1 MNIGKYIF
9 SQVADYIPRYEF
21 DRIVKKYNG
30 DYHVRDLTCYNLF
43 LHMMFGQLTS
53 CNSIRDIC
61 LCLKAHQKILYP
73 LGFRQTVNVSSLSRA
88 NRDRDYRIWEE
99 LGYVLIDI
107 VRPLY
112 KKEPIPDVNLP
123 GWEIFAVDST
133 TISCSIKLMSWALGK
148 YERGAVKMHT
158 MLSLRGSIPTFIH
171 ITHGKWHDSNFLDV
185 FKIEPWAIYVMDKAY
200 VDFEA
205 LFNINE
211 HNAFW
216 ITRAKSNMRYEV
228 IETNY
233 NIDEDTGLRGDYTI
247 RLTGPKPKKLYPKD
261 IRMVRYYD
269 AENNEELTF
278 ITNQTTIGALQIADL
293 YRNRWQIETFFKWI
307 KGNLTIK
314 VLWGYSEN
322 AVKTQLWTAICTY
335 LIVARIKASI
345 KNCHYTITE
354 VATLIGVSALM
365 KMPLS
370 DLLTNPENNL
380 LNENQNVKEPT
391 LF

>member
-278 ITNQTTIGALQIADL
+278 ITSQTTIGALQIADL

-365 KMPLS
+365 KMPLT

>member
-1 MNIGKYIF
+1 MNTGKYIF
-9 SQVADYIPRYEF
+9 SQVADYIPKYEF
-21 DRIVKKYNG
+21 DCIVRKYHG
-30 DYHVRDLTCYNLF
+30 DYHVRDLNCYNLF
-43 LHMMFGQLTS
+43 LHMMFGQLTA

-61 LCLKAHQKILYP
+61 LCLKAHQKILYH

-112 KKEPIPDVNLP
+112 AQERIPDVNLP

-133 TISCSIKLMSWALGK
+133 TISCSIKLITWAQGK

-185 FKIEPWAIYVMDKAY
+185 FEIERWAIYVMDKAY
-200 VDFEA
+200 VDFAA
-205 LFNINE
+205 LFNIDR
-211 HNAFW
+211 HNAYW

-228 IETNY
+228 EETNY
-233 NIDEDTGLRGDYTI
+233 NIDEITGLRGDCTI
-247 RLTGPKPKKLYPKD
+247 RLTGYKPSKLYPKEM
-261 IRMVRYYD
+261 RMVKYYD
-269 AENNEELTF
+269 AENDEELTF
-278 ITNQTTIGALQIADL
+278 ITNQMDLGALQIANL
-293 YRNRWQIETFFKWI
+293 YRNRWQIETFFKWV
-307 KGNLTIK
+307 KQNLTIK
-314 VLWGYSEN
+314 SFWGHSEN
-322 AVKTQLWTAICTY
+322 AVKTHLWIAICTY

-345 KNCHYTITE
+345 KDCPYTITE
-354 VATLIGVSALM
+354 VATLLGISALA
-365 KMPLS
+365 KIDLV
-370 DLLTNPENNL
+370 DLLTNPDNDL
-380 LNENQNVKEPT
+380 LNQNQNVKELT

>member
-1 MNIGKYIF
+1 MNNGNYIF

-30 DYHVRDLTCYNLF
+30 DYHIRDLTCYNLF

-112 KKEPIPDVNLP
+112 KKEQIPNVYLP

-148 YERGAVKMHT
+148 YERDAVKMHT

-171 ITHGKWHDSNFLDV
+171 ITHGKYHDSNFLDV
-185 FKIEPWAIYVMDKAY
+185 FEIEPWAIYVMDKAY

-211 HNAFW
+211 HNAYW

-233 NIDEDTGLRGDYTI
+233 NIDEDTGLRGDYAI

-261 IRMVRYYD
+261 IRMVKYYD
-269 AENNEELTF
+269 AENDEELTF
-278 ITNQTTIGALQIADL
+278 ITNQTNIGALQIADM

-314 VLWGYSEN
+314 VLWGHSEN

-335 LIVARIKASI
+335 LIVARIKASN

-354 VATLIGVSALM
+354 IATLIGISALM

>member
-1 MNIGKYIF
+1 MNTGKYIF
-9 SQVADYIPRYEF
+9 SQVADYIPKYEF
-21 DRIVKKYNG
+21 DCIVRKYHG
-30 DYHVRDLTCYNLF
+30 DYHVRDLNCYNLF
-43 LHMMFGQLTS
+43 LHMMFGQLTA

-61 LCLKAHQKILYP
+61 LCLKAHQKILYH

-112 KKEPIPDVNLP
+112 AQERIPDVYLP

-133 TISCSIKLMSWALGK
+133 TISCSIKLITWAQGK

-185 FKIEPWAIYVMDKAY
+185 FEIERWAIYVMDKAY
-200 VDFEA
+200 VDFAA
-205 LFNINE
+205 LFNIDR
-211 HNAFW
+211 HNAYW

-228 IETNY
+228 EETNY
-233 NIDEDTGLRGDYTI
+233 NIDEITGLRGDCTI
-247 RLTGPKPKKLYPKD
+247 RLTGYKPSKLYPKEM
-261 IRMVRYYD
+261 RMVKYYD
-269 AENNEELTF
+269 AENDEELTF
-278 ITNQTTIGALQIADL
+278 ITNQMDLGALQIANL
-293 YRNRWQIETFFKWI
+293 YRNRWQIETFFKWV
-307 KGNLTIK
+307 KQNLTIK
-314 VLWGYSEN
+314 SFWGHSEN
-322 AVKTQLWTAICTY
+322 AVKTHLWIAICTY

-345 KNCHYTITE
+345 KDCPYTITE
-354 VATLIGVSALM
+354 VATLLGISALA
-365 KMPLS
+365 KIDLV
-370 DLLTNPENNL
+370 DLLTNPDNDL
-380 LNENQNVKEPT
+380 LNQNQNVKELT

>member
-30 DYHVRDLTCYNLF
+30 DYHVRGLTCYNLF

>member
-1 MNIGKYIF
+1 
-9 SQVADYIPRYEF
+9 
-21 DRIVKKYNG
+21 
-30 DYHVRDLTCYNLF
+30 
-43 LHMMFGQLTS
+43 MMFGQLTS

-112 KKEPIPDVNLP
+112 KKELIPDVNLP

-211 HNAFW
+211 HNAYW
-216 ITRAKSNMRYEV
+216 ITRAKSNMRYKV

-261 IRMVRYYD
+261 IRLVKYYD
-269 AENNEELTF
+269 TDNDEELTF
-278 ITNQTTIGALQIADL
+278 ITNQTNIGALQIADL

-314 VLWGYSEN
+314 VLWGHSEN

-345 KNCHYTITE
+345 KNCNYTITE
-354 VATLIGVSALM
+354 VATLIGISALM

>member
-1 MNIGKYIF
+1 MNNGKYIF

-30 DYHVRDLTCYNLF
+30 DYHIRDLTCYNLF

-112 KKEPIPDVNLP
+112 KKEQIPNVYLP
-123 GWEIFAVDST
+123 WWEIFAVDST

-171 ITHGKWHDSNFLDV
+171 ITHGKYHDSNFLDV
-185 FKIEPWAIYVMDKAY
+185 FEIEPWAIYVMDKAF

-205 LFNINE
+205 LLNIDE
-211 HNAFW
+211 HNAYW

-233 NIDEDTGLRGDYTI
+233 NIDEDTGLRGDYAI

-261 IRMVRYYD
+261 IRMVKYYD
-269 AENNEELTF
+269 EENDEELTF
-278 ITNQTTIGALQIADL
+278 ITNQTTSGLCKLQ
-293 YRNRWQIETFFKWI
+293 T
-307 KGNLTIK
+307 
-314 VLWGYSEN
+314 
-322 AVKTQLWTAICTY
+322 CTVTDDK
-335 LIVARIKASI
+335 LR
-345 KNCHYTITE
+345 
-354 VATLIGVSALM
+354 
-365 KMPLS
+365 
-370 DLLTNPENNL
+370 
-380 LNENQNVKEPT
+380 
-391 LF
+391 LFSSG

>member
-9 SQVADYIPRYEF
+9 SQVADYIPRYEL

-112 KKEPIPDVNLP
+112 KKELIPDVNLP
-123 GWEIFAVDST
+123 GWEIFVVDST

-211 HNAFW
+211 HNAYW
-216 ITRAKSNMRYEV
+216 ITRAKSNMRYEI

-261 IRMVRYYD
+261 IRLVKYYD
-269 AENNEELTF
+269 TDNDEELTF
-278 ITNQTTIGALQIADL
+278 ITNQTNIGALQIADL

-314 VLWGYSEN
+314 VLWGHSEN

-345 KNCHYTITE
+345 KNCNYTITE
-354 VATLIGVSALM
+354 VATLIGISALM

>member
-1 MNIGKYIF
+1 MNNGKYIF

-43 LHMMFGQLTS
+43 LHMMFGQLTF

-112 KKEPIPDVNLP
+112 KKEQISNVYLP

-158 MLSLRGSIPTFIH
+158 MLSLRGNIPTFIH
-171 ITHGKWHDSNFLDV
+171 ITHGKYHDSNFLDV
-185 FKIEPWAIYVMDKAY
+185 FEIEPWAIYVMDKAY

-211 HNAFW
+211 HNAYW

-233 NIDEDTGLRGDYTI
+233 NIDEDTGLRGDYAI

-261 IRMVRYYD
+261 IRMVKYYD
-269 AENNEELTF
+269 AENDEELTF
-278 ITNQTTIGALQIADL
+278 ITNQTNIGALQIADL

-314 VLWGYSEN
+314 VLWGHSEN

-335 LIVARIKASI
+335 LIVARIKASN

-354 VATLIGVSALM
+354 IATLIGISALM

>member
-9 SQVADYIPRYEF
+9 SQVADYIPRYEL

-112 KKEPIPDVNLP
+112 KKELIPDVNLP

-211 HNAFW
+211 HNAYW
-216 ITRAKSNMRYEV
+216 ITRAKSNMRYKV

-261 IRMVRYYD
+261 IRLVKYYD
-269 AENNEELTF
+269 TDNDEELTF
-278 ITNQTTIGALQIADL
+278 ITNQTNIGALQIADL

-314 VLWGYSEN
+314 VLWGHSEN

-345 KNCHYTITE
+345 KNCNYTITE
-354 VATLIGVSALM
+354 VATLIGISALM

>member
-30 DYHVRDLTCYNLF
+30 DYHVRGLTCYNLF

-228 IETNY
+228 IETNG

>member
-73 LGFRQTVNVSSLSRA
+73 LGLRQTVNVSSLSRA

-233 NIDEDTGLRGDYTI
+233 NIYEDTGLRGDYTI

>member
-9 SQVADYIPRYEF
+9 SQVADYIPRYEL

-112 KKEPIPDVNLP
+112 KKELIPDVNLP

-158 MLSLRGSIPTFIH
+158 MLSLRGSIPRFIH

-211 HNAFW
+211 HNAYW

-261 IRMVRYYD
+261 IRLVKYYD
-269 AENNEELTF
+269 TDNNEELTF
-278 ITNQTTIGALQIADL
+278 ITNQTNIGALQIADL

-314 VLWGYSEN
+314 VLWGHSEN

-345 KNCHYTITE
+345 KNCNYTITE
-354 VATLIGVSALM
+354 VATLIGISALM

>member
-1 MNIGKYIF
+1 MNTGKYIF
-9 SQVADYIPRYEF
+9 SQVADYIPKYEF
-21 DRIVKKYNG
+21 DCIVRKYHG
-30 DYHVRDLTCYNLF
+30 DYHVRDLNCYNLF
-43 LHMMFGQLTS
+43 LHMMFGQLTA

-61 LCLKAHQKILYP
+61 LCLKAHQKILYH

-112 KKEPIPDVNLP
+112 AKERIPDVYLP

-133 TISCSIKLMSWALGK
+133 TISCSIKLITWAQGK

-185 FKIEPWAIYVMDKAY
+185 FEIERWAIYVMDKAY
-200 VDFEA
+200 VDFAA
-205 LFNINE
+205 LFNIDR
-211 HNAFW
+211 HNAYW

-228 IETNY
+228 EETNY
-233 NIDEDTGLRGDYTI
+233 NIDEITGVRGDCTI
-247 RLTGPKPKKLYPKD
+247 RLTGQKPSKLYPKEM
-261 IRMVRYYD
+261 RMVKYYD
-269 AENNEELTF
+269 AENDEELTF
-278 ITNQTTIGALQIADL
+278 ITNQMDLGALQIANL
-293 YRNRWQIETFFKWI
+293 YRNRWQIETFFKWV
-307 KGNLTIK
+307 KQNLTIK
-314 VLWGYSEN
+314 SFWGHSEN
-322 AVKTQLWTAICTY
+322 AVKTHLWIAICTY

-345 KNCHYTITE
+345 KDCPYTITE
-354 VATLIGVSALM
+354 VATLLGISALA
-365 KMPLS
+365 KIDLVDLFTNPDN
-370 DLLTNPENNL
+370 DLLNQ
-380 LNENQNVKEPT
+380 NQNVKELT

>member
-112 KKEPIPDVNLP
+112 KKELIPDVNLP

>member
-9 SQVADYIPRYEF
+9 SQVADYIPRYEL

-112 KKEPIPDVNLP
+112 KKELIPDVNLP
-123 GWEIFAVDST
+123 GWEIFVVDST

-216 ITRAKSNMRYEV
+216 ITRAKSNMRYEI

-261 IRMVRYYD
+261 IRLVKYYD
-269 AENNEELTF
+269 TDNDEELTF
-278 ITNQTTIGALQIADL
+278 ITNQTNIGALQIADL

-314 VLWGYSEN
+314 VLWGHSEN

-345 KNCHYTITE
+345 KNCNYTITE
-354 VATLIGVSALM
+354 VATLIGISALM

>member
-30 DYHVRDLTCYNLF
+30 DYHVRGLTCYNLF

-365 KMPLS
+365 KMPLL